1 MEMKLYTTNDGENVV
16 NKQLSPPLIIDVVL
30 KADTNISNPVILI
43 NTGSI
48 DFSEYNYCSITELGR
63 YYFIDDI
70 EQVNNRII
78 RLSCS
83 TDVLM
88 TYKQDILSS
97 NARLWRGIKTGDYAN
112 IVVDTS
118 VIKTVSK
125 HESDVSID
133 ESERTIIL
141 TVVGE

>member
-30 KADTNISNPVILI
+30 KADTNINNPVILI

-83 TDVLM
+83 TDVLT
-88 TYKQDILSS
+88 TYKQDILASH
-97 NARLWRGIKTGDYAN
+97 ARVRRSIKNGDYMN
-112 IVVDTS
+112 VSIES
-118 VIKTVSK
+118 SIIKTVNK
-125 HESDVSID
+125 YLSDKSLSD
-133 ESERTIIL
+133 NKTLIL
-141 TVVGE
+141 TTVGE

>member
-30 KADTNISNPVILI
+30 KADTNINSPVILI

-88 TYKQDILSS
+88 TYKQDILASH
-97 NARLWRGIKTGDYAN
+97 ARVRRSIKNGDYMN
-112 IVVDTS
+112 VSIES
-118 VIKTVSK
+118 SIIKTVNK
-125 HESDVSID
+125 YLSDKSLSD
-133 ESERTIIL
+133 NKTLIL
-141 TVVGE
+141 TTVGE